1 MIASQD
7 NNRPLVASLMGKHM
21 DTFRELSKDALGALT
36 FRALIAR
43 HEMNIEPPPK
53 EDEKRMA

>member
-1 MIASQD
+1 
-7 NNRPLVASLMGKHM
+7 MG
-21 DTFRELSKDALGALT
+21 TFRELSKDALGALT
-36 FRALIAR
+36 FRGLITR